1 MGHQPS
7 RLLKPPSPYRTILQS
22 FLLWLLVVPL
32 GLLVYYALLYWGLS
46 RLSGERLPFQTVA
59 DHLRKTLSGGSVL
72 VAMLS
77 GLIGF
82 GTERWR
88 KSVEAEN
95 DRARRRHSAIQEVE
109 QLSKALD
116 QRQYR
121 EALTLYRLFQERCQ
135 RGGLWQD
142 IKVWEDVRFAW
153 ERKAPLPLQTWVRL
167 VEGNQTPELDF
178 VTLLEALV
186 WGRRLDPYYWEE
198 KGKELIETLMTPD
211 NLAPLV
217 RLFSERPE
225 SWKSLL
231 RSEIIGRRLAEL
243 DPSIPENQKEY
254 LKMLQNW
261 REQPSL
267 GIPLWEKVVR
277 PLDSQEFTEWLKQC
291 GFREN
296 PFGPEM
302 AELDPRLSDYGYW
315 PAVLEPA
322 RGPRPALVLG
332 APGFGRT
339 AAALLLHRKCLTPPG
354 NPEEA
359 GIFPVWLEMVAW
371 PSSPEGWLERLG
383 RVITETILQVCG
395 QDPYALFSSAEVS
408 NVIAYLFAWYFGPA
422 ASVEA
427 RLRRQGLPESA
438 LGYVLGEIEIYTGR
452 LSVERSDL
460 TTLWELIGRARPAH
474 LKATYVLLDVP
485 TFQPTDA
492 DPRIKSLAALIE
504 MAGPLARRGIHIKL
518 FLPEEAG
525 KLLLGSCPVQP
536 IFLQK
541 WPEEDL
547 REMLQK
553 RLEQSSEG
561 TVDTLKIIFSSHH
574 SYPPDPDTWLVRSA
588 EGSPRRL
595 VQLGNQMLQEAWKK
609 SAGLK

>member
-1 MGHQPS
+1 MSHKPS
-7 RLLKPPSPYRTILQS
+7 LSLKPPSPYRTTLQS

-32 GLLVYYALLYWGLS
+32 GMLMYYAFLYWGLS
-46 RLSGERLPFQTVA
+46 CLSGERLSFQAVVGR
-59 DHLRKTLSGGSVL
+59 LREALSGGSVL

-95 DRARRRHSAIQEVE
+95 DRARRRQSAIQEVE

-116 QRQYR
+116 QRQYG
-121 EALTLYRLFQERCQ
+121 EALTLYRLFQNRCQ

-142 IKVWEDVRFAW
+142 INVWEDVRFAW
-153 ERKAPLPLQTWVRL
+153 ERKAPLPLQTWVKL
-167 VEGNQTPELDF
+167 VEGNQIPELDF
-178 VTLLEALV
+178 VTLEALV
-186 WGRRLDPYYWEE
+186 WGRRLDPHYWEE
-198 KGKELIETLMTPD
+198 RSKAFIETLITPN
-211 NLAPLV
+211 NLASLV

-231 RSEIIGRRLAEL
+231 RSEVIGRRLAEL
-243 DPSIPENQKEY
+243 EQSIPENRE
-254 LKMLQNW
+254 LKILQNW
-261 REQPSL
+261 REQPPL
-267 GIPLWEKVVR
+267 GIPFPWERVIR
-277 PLDSQEFTEWLKQC
+277 PPDSQEFTEWLKRC

-302 AELDPRLSDYGYW
+302 AELDPRLLDYGYW

-339 AAALLLHRKCLTPPG
+339 AAALLLHWKCLAPPG

-359 GIFPVWLEMVAW
+359 GTFPVWLEMVDSW

-383 RVITETILQVCG
+383 RVITEALLQVCG

-427 RLRRQGLPESA
+427 HLRRQGLPESA
-438 LGYVLGEIEIYTGR
+438 LGYVLGEMEIYTGR

-460 TTLWELIGRARPAH
+460 TALWDLICRARPAH
-474 LKATYVLLDVP
+474 LEATYVLLDVP
-485 TFQPTDA
+485 TFRPTDA
-492 DPRIKSLAALIE
+492 DPRIKSLAVLIE
-504 MAGPLARRGIHIKL
+504 MAGPLARRGIHTKL

-525 KLLLGSCPVQP
+525 KPLLDSCPVQP
-536 IFLQK
+536 VFLKK

-547 REMLQK
+547 REMLQE
-553 RLEQSSEG
+553 RLIQSSEG
-561 TVDTLKIIFSSHH
+561 TVDTLKAIFSYHD
-574 SYPPDPDTWLVRSA
+574 YPPDPDTWLIRSA
-588 EGSPRRL
+588 KGSPRRL
-595 VQLGNQMLQEAWKK
+595 VRLGNQMLQEAWKK
-609 SAGLK
+609 ALD